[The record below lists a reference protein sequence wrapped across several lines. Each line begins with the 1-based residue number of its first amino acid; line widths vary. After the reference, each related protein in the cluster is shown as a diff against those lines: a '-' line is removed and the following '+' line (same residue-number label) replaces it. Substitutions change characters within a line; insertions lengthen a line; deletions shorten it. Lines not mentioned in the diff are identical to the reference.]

1 MIWIIVALVSP
12 AFHAVANE
20 FDAYLTNR
28 FFRRPLTIAF
38 YSTLMG
44 ILFLPFIFF
53 IELPYLPSPQV
64 IPFLILAGIADVLY
78 LYPYYKALQ
87 VDDTSTVAALFSLG
101 KISVP
106 ILAFLFVHERLTLT
120 QYLGVALIIISSALL
135 TLKHKK
141 RFVLNKSFLYMGMC
155 ALILAVES
163 VVYKYVFEQVSW
175 ATGFTWSTVASFIVV
190 IAMLVVPSVRKDIVV
205 HAKSFRRHGH
215 LVFAEEFFTFAG
227 SATGTFAIALA
238 PVTIV
243 ESIGEIQPFFVLV
256 VALLVYPFYP
266 RMLKEHVDGRSIKKK
281 IALFVLT
288 AVGVFLVT
296 RS

>member
-1 MIWIIVALVSP
+1 MTWILVALLSP
-12 AFHAVANE
+12 ALHAVANE

-28 FFRRPLTIAF
+28 FFRRPFTIAF

-44 ILFLPFIFF
+44 ILFLPLVFLV
-53 IELPYLPSPQV
+53 ERPYLPSLQV
-64 IPFLILAGIADVLY
+64 IPFLIIAGLADVLY

-87 VDDTSTVAALFSLG
+87 VDDTSTVASLFSLG

-106 ILAFLFVHERLTLT
+106 VLAFLFVHERLTLT
-120 QYLGVALIIISSALL
+120 QYLGVALILISSTLL

-141 RFVLNKSFLYMGMC
+141 RFSFNKSFWYMGIC
-155 ALILAVES
+155 ALILAIES

-175 ATGFTWSTVASFIVV
+175 ATGFTWSTISSFIVV
-190 IAMLVVPSVRKDIVV
+190 ACMLVVPSVRRDIAA
-205 HAKSFRRHGH
+205 HMKSFRRHGH
-215 LVFAEEFFTFAG
+215 LVFVEELFTFAG
-227 SATGTFAIALA
+227 SAAGTFAIALA
-238 PVTIV
+238 PVTLV

-256 VALLVYPFYP
+256 AALLVYPFYP
-266 RMLKEHVDGRSIKKK
+266 RMFKEHIDGHSIEKK

-288 AVGVFLVT
+288 AVGVLLVT